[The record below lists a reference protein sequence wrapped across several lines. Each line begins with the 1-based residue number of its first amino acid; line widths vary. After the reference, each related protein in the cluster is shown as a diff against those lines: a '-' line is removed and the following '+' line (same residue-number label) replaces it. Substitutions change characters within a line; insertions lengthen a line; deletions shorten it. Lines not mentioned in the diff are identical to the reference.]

1 MAETPNNNMT
11 AKNNDEIVN
20 TEQFEDMRDLL
31 EEDFADLVQVYFTD
45 AQQRIIKL
53 RQAQQE
59 ADNANGYELAHA
71 LKGAS
76 ANLGTTQLMNL
87 SSQLQEL
94 CREQRINES
103 VQLIETIAI
112 ALDSA
117 EQDINQRLGQ

>member
-59 ADNANGYELAHA
+59 EDNANGYELAHA

-94 CREQRINES
+94 CREQRISES
-103 VQLIETIAI
+103 AQLIEVIAI
-112 ALDSA
+112 SLDSA

>member
-59 ADNANGYELAHA
+59 ADNANGFELAHA

-94 CREQRINES
+94 CREQRISES
-103 VQLIETIAI
+103 AQLIEVIAI
-112 ALDSA
+112 SLDSA